1 MKAQSYMNLRAAT
14 PQRRCPI
21 ETTGDKATQLFGDGE
36 HGTLAPSRRDTEFQR
51 DLIALIP
58 YLRSFSRALCKGRE
72 TAEDLAQDALMKAW
86 RAQDTFKSGT
96 NLKAWLFTILRNEY
110 YSYLRRA
117 WRETCWDNDLAE
129 RIKAPERAQE
139 WAMELND
146 AFRALDQIP
155 GQQREALLLVAA
167 DGFTYDEAADIC
179 GVVTG
184 TVKSRVARGRAT
196 LLNILDGRKPLHK
209 AAPDRMRGA
218 SSHVFEPHNS
228 AVAPRLHAAPTVI
241 RALNQLRGVA

>member
-14 PQRRCPI
+14 PQRRRQI
-21 ETTGDKATQLFGDGE
+21 ETTGDKATQLFRDDE
-36 HGTLAPSRRDTEFQR
+36 HVTLAPPHRDTEFQR
-51 DLIALIP
+51 DIIALIP
-58 YLRSFSRALCKGRE
+58 YLRSFAHTLCRCRE

-86 RAQDTFKSGT
+86 RARDTFRSGT

-110 YSYLRRA
+110 YSYIRRA
-117 WRETCWDNDLAE
+117 WRQTCWDNDLAE

-146 AFRALDQIP
+146 AFRALDQMP
-155 GQQREALLLVAA
+155 GEQREALLLVSA

-179 GVVTG
+179 GVATG

-196 LLNILDGRKPLHK
+196 LLNILDGRKTLHK
-209 AAPDRMRGA
+209 ATPDCTRGA
-218 SSHVFEPHNS
+218 SSHVLKPYG

-241 RALNQLRGVA
+241 RALNQLRGMA